1 MSNDV
6 AEKTRKHLRPAEQ
19 PIVESDEFIERA
31 LQHAGIPALMMSMIH
46 MSGDTGLLDG
56 PIYPNTAI
64 LGEIQGFLP
73 QEDMNFTTR
82 AGIILWWV

>member
-6 AEKTRKHLRPAEQ
+6 AETTRKHLRPAEQ

-46 MSGDTGLLDG
+46 MSGDTALLDG

-64 LGEIQGFLP
+64 LGEIQGFFATEATGSGAP
-73 QEDMNFTTR
+73 SGTR
-82 AGIILWWV
+82 GD